1 VEIKLKESIT
11 FHPFLFTIFPIFF
24 IYSINSH
31 EVKFEEIFSLFL
43 IVLPITFGI
52 IFLLTLFLKNKKA
65 IGFIVSI
72 GFTMFFSYGHIHNLI
87 STNSELRHIYLI
99 TIFLSFFIVSVY
111 YFAKTKR
118 KLDNAIKITNTVG
131 IILIVISGINI
142 ISDNVSGNTSID
154 FINTASNNNSNQ
166 IHHQPNVY
174 YIILDAYAGQDVLN
188 NYFGYDNTEFISFL
202 EDKNFHVVP
211 HALTNYP
218 TTALSLSSSLNM
230 QYLDCVENSKVIRE
244 EFRESEFCFGPSVA
258 YDKVQNNEIMKKFNQ
273 EGYTIINAYS
283 GIEPTR
289 NFDIAFSNLCGRYS
303 GIMNSELTITLIG
316 KSILNPI
323 YVKLFE
329 DVKRD
334 QILCVLSEL
343 EQVHK
348 KYDKSIFVFA
358 HLMLPHHPY
367 IFGPNGESVSP
378 EKMEARWEGL
388 ENDKD
393 GYLNQ
398 VKFVNQKLKQIIT
411 TIIEESSIPPII
423 ILQGDHGLKSEIKNW
438 NHPTDEEFHNRLSI
452 FNAYH
457 IPTMNELPYEN
468 ITPVNSFRIIFNEL
482 FDEQLEILPN
492 LSYWQYDEAPI
503 FREVNLIF
511 REN

>member
-1 VEIKLKESIT
+1 MEFKLKESLT
-11 FHPFLFTIFPIFF
+11 LHPFLFAIFPIIF
-24 IYSINSH
+24 IYSINSQ
-31 EVKFEEIFSLFL
+31 EIKFEEIFSLF
-43 IVLPITFGI
+43 IIILPITFGL
-52 IFLLTLFLKNKKA
+52 IFILSLIFQNKKA
-65 IGFIVSI
+65 ISFVISI
-72 GFTMFFSYGHIHNLI
+72 GLMIFFSYGHIHNLI

-99 TIFLSFFIVSVY
+99 TVFLLIFIISTY
-111 YFAKTKR
+111 YFVRTKR
-118 KLDNAIKITNTVG
+118 KLDNAIKITNAVG
-131 IILIVISGINI
+131 IILIVISGMNI
-142 ISDNVSGNTSID
+142 ISDNIVGNTSID
-154 FINTASNNNSNQ
+154 LIDTSSNINTNQ
-166 IHHQPNVY
+166 ISDKPDVY

-211 HALTNYP
+211 HALTNYHN
-218 TTALSLSSSLNM
+218 TALSLSSSLNM

>member
-1 VEIKLKESIT
+1 MKIKLKESIT
-11 FHPFLFTIFPIFF
+11 LHPFLFAIFPIVF
-24 IYSINSH
+24 IYSINSQ
-31 EVKFEEIFSLFL
+31 EIKFGEILSLFT
-43 IVLPITFGI
+43 IILPITFGI
-52 IFLLTLFLKNKKA
+52 IFLLSLVLKNKKA

-72 GFTMFFSYGHIHNLI
+72 GLMIFFSYGHVHELI
-87 STNSELRHIYLI
+87 SSNLELRNIYLL
-99 TIFLSFFIVSVY
+99 TIFLIFFIISVY
-111 YFAKTKR
+111 YFVKTKR
-118 KLDNAIKITNTVG
+118 KLDNAVKITNAIG

-142 ISDNVSGNTSID
+142 ISDNIDGNTSID
-154 FINTASNNNSNQ
+154 FIDTSSNINTNQ
-166 IHHQPNVY
+166 ISDKPDVY
-174 YIILDAYAGQDVLN
+174 YIILDAYAGKDVLN

-244 EFRESEFCFGPSVA
+244 EFRESESCFSASTA
-258 YDKVQNNEIMKKFNQ
+258 YDMVQNNEIMKKFNQ
-273 EGYTIINAYS
+273 EGYTIINSYS

-316 KSILNPI
+316 KSILNPV

-348 KYDKSIFVFA
+348 KYDKSIFVFT

-398 VKFVNQKLKQIIT
+398 VKFVNKKLQQIIT
-411 TIIEESSIPPII
+411 TIIDESSIPPII
-423 ILQGDHGLKSEIKNW
+423 VIQGDHGLKSKIN
-438 NHPTDEEFHNRLSI
+438 NMSNPTNEEFHNRLSI
-452 FNAYH
+452 INAYH
-457 IPTMNELPYEN
+457 IPTTNTLPYEN
-468 ITPVNSFRIIFNEL
+468 ITPVNSFRVIFNEL

-492 LSYWQYDEAPI
+492 LNYWMYPEAPI
-503 FREVNLIF
+503 FREVNSNF